1 MSFRPAVLSYE
12 DIRRRAEEFLDE
24 FHAERTLP
32 VPIEEIVE
40 FDFELEVVP
49 IEGILDDLE
58 VDAFLTSD
66 LKRIYVDA
74 FVLQHRRRRYR
85 FSLAHELAHHELH
98 RPLYGESRVRSVRDW
113 RAVQDAISEED
124 YAWFEFQAN
133 SFAGLVLAPA
143 VELRLEFEKAVKM
156 ARLAGL
162 TDATLWSEAGK
173 GYLARSLAAQ
183 FEVSEQVIERRLEKD
198 GLWPAPSAPM
208 P

>member
-1 MSFRPAVLSYE
+1 MAFRPAVLSY
-12 DIRRRAEEFLDE
+12 DDLRHRAEAFLDE
-24 FHAERTLP
+24 FHSERTLP

-49 IEGILDDLE
+49 IDGILDDLE

-98 RPLYGESRVRSVRDW
+98 LPLYEESRVTSVRDW
-113 RAVQDAISEED
+113 RAVQEAISEED

-133 SFAGLVLAPA
+133 SFAGLVLVPLA
-143 VELRLEFEKAVKM
+143 ELRQEFERAVKT
-156 ARLAGL
+156 ARRAGL
-162 TDATLWSEAGK
+162 TDATVWSEAGK
-173 GYLARSLAAQ
+173 GYLARWLATQ

-198 GLWPAPSAPM
+198 GLWPAPPV
-208 P
+208 PGT